1 MMTKEMK
8 INEEGVQRCNE
19 KGMDKRENEEEEE
32 EKRLGEPLLL
42 LNQRRKMD
50 VDGKGDFV
58 LSPKAILVIKK
69 NLNCGCVQH
78 FQWVHI
84 EFPFKL
90 LYKFIL
96 NLTYSLIGLKI
107 SNRAVN

>member
-1 MMTKEMK
+1 MTKKEMK
-8 INEEGVQRCNE
+8 INEEEGVE

-32 EKRLGEPLLL
+32 EEKRLRDPLLL

-58 LSPKAILVIKK
+58 LSPEAILVIRKI
-69 NLNCGCVQH
+69 LNHGCLQH

-84 EFPFKL
+84 EFPP
-90 LYKFIL
+90 
-96 NLTYSLIGLKI
+96 
-107 SNRAVN
+107 